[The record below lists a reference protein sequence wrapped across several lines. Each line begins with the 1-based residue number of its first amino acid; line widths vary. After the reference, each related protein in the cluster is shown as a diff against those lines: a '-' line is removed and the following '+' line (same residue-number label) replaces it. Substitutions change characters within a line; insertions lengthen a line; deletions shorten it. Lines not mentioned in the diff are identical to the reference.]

1 VIVNVEEG
9 IRLDRSW
16 CRLRELRR
24 VLDSQSGRQ
33 TPGSPQI
40 GRGEEGEKGR
50 RKGYR
55 RREGGRRGGEYKE
68 EEIEVL
74 SPGGC
79 GKEKK
84 RRRGAKRQTELRQK
98 EKLCGTVM
106 TGFPGG
112 G

>member
-1 VIVNVEEG
+1 LGGIVKTEEG

-16 CRLRELRR
+16 CRPKELRR
-24 VLDSQSGRQ
+24 VLDSQSDRQ

-40 GRGEEGEKGR
+40 GRGEEGEKGKEKRVSTKR
-50 RKGYR
+50 R
-55 RREGGRRGGEYKE
+55 GGGGEYKE
-68 EEIEVL
+68 EEIESL

-84 RRRGAKRQTELRQK
+84 KRSEWKAELRQK